1 MSEKKTYKINW
12 YELDFK
18 NDERG
23 VPVIN
28 PYVFS
33 SKNTIKLLRETNVPA
48 MERPVEVLTFSRVE
62 GDRVLTPW
70 YLANS
75 VRNTLD
81 KGYFVMPISLD
92 KKSPKDFKAEH
103 LPFKQIKEDIIP
115 TIKDL
120 YENTQHKHRLRQFR
134 HLRDV
139 IIPKLKKNLDKY
151 KLNGFFLMEGDVIVF
166 PKFDEI
172 QKQIETVDKPIWLG
186 YKKIMRAKGSP
197 LGIDYVVGAFFLYFP
212 RNSIEFLIKLVENQK
227 RDIYSDRFFTQ
238 MVQRGELLLPRQAKL
253 KYPAVSY
260 FGFTKSIAD
269 EIAHDSAVAR
279 GKRGGLDIQPL
290 QQFPILEGK
299 FTEPKKFIESNRKMT
314 DLLEVKERI
323 GKPVFRR
330 EEASAAGERKSQA
343 KASFEE
349 KLILKE
355 ISPTELLDIK
365 KEVEKKVVKEKG
377 KPKTPTEKKEVKK
390 EVVKEVKKEV
400 AKEVKKKLNFNIIKK
415 TDPKKLSKEAEDL
428 LKFIEASDISQKA
441 RKQMRVRI
449 FPN

>member
-1 MSEKKTYKINW
+1 MNESKTYTINW

-18 NDERG
+18 NDERD

-33 SKNTIKLLRETNVPA
+33 SKNTIKLLRETNVPS
-48 MERPVEVLTFSRVE
+48 MERPVEVLSFSRVE

-92 KKSPKDFKAEH
+92 KKSPKDFKAYH

-134 HLRDV
+134 HLRDI

-166 PKFDEI
+166 PKFNEI

-197 LGIDYVVGAFFLYFP
+197 LGIHYVVGAFFIYFP
-212 RNSIEFLIKLVENQK
+212 RNSIEFLIKLVENQT

-238 MVQRGELLLPRQAKL
+238 MVQREELLLPREAKL
-253 KYPAVSY
+253 NYPAESY

-269 EIAHDSAVAR
+269 EIAHDSAVA
-279 GKRGGLDIQPL
+279 GKLRGGLKIEPL

-323 GKPVFRR
+323 GKPEFTRKLV
-330 EEASAAGERKSQA
+330 SAAGLETQA
-343 KASFEE
+343 KAKFEE

-355 ISPTELLDIK
+355 LSPTELLDIK
-365 KEVEKKVVKEKG
+365 KAVEKKVVKEKG
-377 KPKTPTEKKEVKK
+377 KPKTEAEKKEVKK
-390 EVVKEVKKEV
+390 EVKK
-400 AKEVKKKLNFNIIKK
+400 KIILNVKKKTEQKL
-415 TDPKKLSKEAEDL
+415 PKDAEDF
-428 LKFIEASDISQKA
+428 LKSIEASDISQKA
-441 RKQMRVRI
+441 RKQMRSVRI